1 MNLSLGGLFFQ
12 SFREHAH
19 LHNITLK
26 YSSHDTTVVKARL
39 ESQSFSGWRFVPY
52 KSLSVTWLK
61 SEAVTMLSAEIFHMP
76 VLDSWGSVERA
87 YTQRV
92 RARSGN
98 AMNDA
103 KWKRGRQ
110 ALNSSFCA
118 YHVSYYKC
126 IYYTFYYKE
135 GQVKASNCYWISLS
149 GNLHSCSLSWTLVL
163 ASVWK
168 ERGQVE
174 ISTPHTHTH
183 TLHPL
188 LHHHIVP
195 SQQFVYSSLSGQQN
209 GHLLSECVLL
219 EAVPTLSLVSHLGSL
234 SHATWE
240 EVSPSIIDYADWV
253 GKPMHMAT
261 HR

>member
-39 ESQSFSGWRFVPY
+39 ESQSFSGWQFVPY

-76 VLDSWGSVERA
+76 VLDSWGSIERA
-87 YTQRV
+87 YTRRV

-110 ALNSSFCA
+110 ALNNSFCA

-163 ASVWK
+163 DSVWK

-174 ISTPHTHTH
+174 ISTPHTHTRTH
-183 TLHPL
+183 CTPCYTTILFPL
-188 LHHHIVP
+188 N
-195 SQQFVYSSLSGQQN
+195 SFFTRVY
-209 GHLLSECVLL
+209 
-219 EAVPTLSLVSHLGSL
+219 LVSKMDISCQSVCCWKQFLHFL
-234 SHATWE
+234 SC
-240 EVSPSIIDYADWV
+240 PI
-253 GKPMHMAT
+253 
-261 HR
+261 

>member
-1 MNLSLGGLFFQ
+1 MNLSPGGLFFQ

-39 ESQSFSGWRFVPY
+39 ESQSFSGWQFVPY

-87 YTQRV
+87 YTRRV

-103 KWKRGRQ
+103 KWKRDRQ

-118 YHVSYYKC
+118 YHVSYYKWSLFLVTC
-126 IYYTFYYKE
+126 TLVLSPGPLYLPQYEKKE
-135 GQVKASNCYWISLS
+135 VRWKSHTHTAPPATPPC
-149 GNLHSCSLSWTLVL
+149 CSLSTVCLLEFIWSAKWTSPIRVCV
-163 ASVWK
+163 AGSSSYTFS
-168 ERGQVE
+168 R
-174 ISTPHTHTH
+174 
-183 TLHPL
+183 
-188 LHHHIVP
+188 VP
-195 SQQFVYSSLSGQQN
+195 S
-209 GHLLSECVLL
+209 
-219 EAVPTLSLVSHLGSL
+219 
-234 SHATWE
+234 
-240 EVSPSIIDYADWV
+240 
-253 GKPMHMAT
+253 
-261 HR
+261 R